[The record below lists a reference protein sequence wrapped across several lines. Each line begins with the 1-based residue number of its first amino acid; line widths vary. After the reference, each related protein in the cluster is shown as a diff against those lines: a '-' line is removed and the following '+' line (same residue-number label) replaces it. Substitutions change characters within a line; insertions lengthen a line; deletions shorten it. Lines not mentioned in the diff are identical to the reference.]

1 MVRTNEY
8 PVARVDPVKKLGL
21 LPRMAYTS
29 SGHEPSFSPQ
39 GCKQRKETQGFN
51 LSIKTFATLGVP
63 CVFAVDQDRQTVPV
77 RSRGEAPGSPPGP
90 QAELDRQADSVW
102 LNRSLV
108 IIMELLYSSVIEG
121 RDNFRPVDSGDTPSR
136 SYPERQVGMR
146 EAQREETAKEA
157 VNG

>member
-108 IIMELLYSSVIEG
+108 IIMELLYLDFGHFYVFGI
-121 RDNFRPVDSGDTPSR
+121 
-136 SYPERQVGMR
+136 QV
-146 EAQREETAKEA
+146 AQCLIIL
-157 VNG
+157 V